1 MWDKEDNMA
10 TINSDAILEGFYNSK
25 NATPTSWGNGNY
37 LNATFCVTEECNLAC
52 TYCYMVGKNSFHK
65 MSFDTAK
72 GIVDFLLS
80 DDYCTGLTDNLMV
93 DFIGGE
99 PLLEIDL
106 IDKITDYICLMM
118 YGKRLVSGWI

>member
-52 TYCYMVGKNSFHK
+52 TYCYIANY
-65 MSFDTAK
+65 A
-72 GIVDFLLS
+72 
-80 DDYCTGLTDNLMV
+80 
-93 DFIGGE
+93 
-99 PLLEIDL
+99 
-106 IDKITDYICLMM
+106 
-118 YGKRLVSGWI
+118 